1 MAASDLLT
9 IFTEQ
14 FILEDIWQGSEYDS
28 IIVSWYKKNTFCHR
42 IKFHCYKQTSL
53 QKRFWNLS

>member
-1 MAASDLLT
+1 MAASELLT

-28 IIVSWYKKNTFCHR
+28 VIVS
-42 IKFHCYKQTSL
+42 
-53 QKRFWNLS
+53 

>member
-1 MAASDLLT
+1 MAGSDLLT

-28 IIVSWYKKNTFCHR
+28 VIVS
-42 IKFHCYKQTSL
+42 
-53 QKRFWNLS
+53 

>member
-1 MAASDLLT
+1 MAAFDLLT

-28 IIVSWYKKNTFCHR
+28 VIVSLYKKNTFCHR
-42 IKFHCYKQTSL
+42 IKFRCYKQASL